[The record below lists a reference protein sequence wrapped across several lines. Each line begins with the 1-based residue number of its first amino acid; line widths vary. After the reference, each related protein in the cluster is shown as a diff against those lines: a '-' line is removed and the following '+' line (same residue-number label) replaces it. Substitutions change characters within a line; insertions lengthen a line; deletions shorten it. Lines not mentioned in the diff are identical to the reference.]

1 MVEPGGAPI
10 APGEAHAN
18 HDPEVVAALLDR
30 DLTAAERDAAARQ
43 VASCASCAAL
53 LADLRLLAS
62 ATVAL
67 PTPERTR
74 DFRLTPADVTAL
86 REPAAATSR
95 QTGDMTDTRDH
106 STHDTLLVAAL
117 ADRTIGAADRDRAE
131 ALVARCGLCA
141 ALRDDMVAI
150 RSATRAL
157 PTPPRR
163 RDYRLAA
170 DDASRLR
177 PGGWRRLVAALRSSW
192 DVTRPLAVGLTTLG
206 LAGLLV
212 ATVPSI
218 LNGSVPLGPSSG
230 AAALPESNAAGGGT
244 SSGGQV
250 SSGAGG
256 SSGAGAAAA
265 LPAAGSTVG
274 EAASPAFPAPEASGI
289 TVPLRAAAPP
299 SSAAAVAAPPS
310 SAAAVAAPLSSAAAS
325 GPVFDVITASPEATP
340 QPVVAALAPT
350 PSPVDK
356 GAQGSVQPPQAA
368 VAASPPATSEA
379 TSDFSAQ
386 RQPTDDRLA
395 VESGGSGPSALV
407 LISGALLLAGLGL
420 FAIRRLGRRPLD

>member
-106 STHDTLLVAAL
+106 ATHDTLLVAAL
-117 ADRTIGAADRDRAE
+117 ADRTIGAADRERAE

-177 PGGWRRLVAALRSSW
+177 PGGWRRLVAALRSSG

-218 LNGSVPLGPSSG
+218 LTGSVPLGPSSG

-250 SSGAGG
+250 SSGA
-256 SSGAGAAAA
+256 AAAF
-265 LPAAGSTVG
+265 PAAGSGAG
-274 EAASPAFPAPEASGI
+274 EAASPAFPAPDASGI
-289 TVPLRAAAPP
+289 TAPLRAAAPP
-299 SSAAAVAAPPS
+299 PSAAAAAAP
-310 SAAAVAAPLSSAAAS
+310 VSSAAAS
-325 GPVFDVITASPEATP
+325 GPVFDAITASPEATP
-340 QPVVAALAPT
+340 EPLVAARAPT
-350 PSPVDK
+350 PGTEDK
-356 GAQGSVQPPQAA
+356 GAQGSAQPPQAA

-379 TSDFSAQ
+379 TSAVAAE

-407 LISGALLLAGLGL
+407 LISAALLLAGLGL